1 MERYRAGTYLI
12 DTNLIVRVIVGD
24 PPKKAREAGQLFDDA
39 ARDGIKLRLIA
50 TVVAESFYVLT
61 SYYEMERAEAAE
73 VLTAFVRQ
81 PSLVVDDRQVL
92 LRTLEL
98 VATKRQKFVDCLLV
112 AQAEVDRQGVATQDA
127 GIDKL
132 ADVPVLMP
140 QGSKG
145 KGAA

>member
-1 MERYRAGTYLI
+1 
-12 DTNLIVRVIVGD
+12 
-24 PPKKAREAGQLFDDA
+24 
-39 ARDGIKLRLIA
+39 
-50 TVVAESFYVLT
+50 
-61 SYYEMERAEAAE
+61 MERAEAAE